1 MAKFCNSPHPVAEM
15 GLGAVF
21 VIMGVVV
28 GPVVAAPEDRV
39 NQGPLNMIP
48 TPVLVG
54 VLVVCGV
61 VVFAQGLGTWI
72 KRKRER
78 TEASS
83 QEPEN

>member
-1 MAKFCNSPHPVAEM
+1 
-15 GLGAVF
+15 
-21 VIMGVVV
+21 
-28 GPVVAAPEDRV
+28 V

-72 KRKRER
+72 KRKRGR
-78 TEASS
+78 
-83 QEPEN
+83 

>member
-1 MAKFCNSPHPVAEM
+1 MAKFFNSPHPAAEM

-28 GPVVAAPEDRV
+28 GPMVAVPEDRV

-72 KRKRER
+72 RRKRLR
-78 TEASS
+78 
-83 QEPEN
+83 